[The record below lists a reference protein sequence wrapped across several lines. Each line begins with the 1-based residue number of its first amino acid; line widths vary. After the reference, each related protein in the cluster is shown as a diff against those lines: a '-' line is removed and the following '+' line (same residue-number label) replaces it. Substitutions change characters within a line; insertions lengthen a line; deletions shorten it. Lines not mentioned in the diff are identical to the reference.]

1 MELLIV
7 SLKKPLLRRAV
18 SSGRRESFDVEVSR
32 CVILYLLRGGVF
44 RPAAFFYNFI
54 WPLMLLPNFMR
65 NEVVKKRQGRPVRQ
79 NGRLARRP
87 GRRNDRSPEQ
97 PVCQNDWV
105 ARATCSPDD
114 RFARTTGSSGERLTR
129 TTCSPERP
137 VGQNDR
143 FARRTGWVAR
153 RRPKADLP
161 MIAFIAC
168 SLPWLAYGG

>member
-87 GRRNDRSPEQ
+87 VRRNDRLARQPVRQSNRYARTIGSPERLVHQ
-97 PVCQNDWV
+97 TTGSPERPVRQASGSPERR
-105 ARATCSPDD
+105 ARQSDQL
-114 RFARTTGSSGERLTR
+114 ARTTGSLEG
-129 TTCSPERP
+129 P
-137 VGQNDR
+137 VGSR
-143 FARRTGWVAR
+143 EGG
-153 RRPKADLP
+153 RRPTCP
-161 MIAFIAC
+161 
-168 SLPWLAYGG
+168 